1 MKKLASLLLL
11 TCSLIFSAPAFAD
24 QQTTILTHK
33 TIIGKAE
40 VSLPYIDGN
49 METDYEKMA
58 NNIISAKAR
67 NMLKH
72 FGNNG
77 YLSYTVTL
85 NRPSVVSVT
94 LRASYD
100 GRTIYDAANIDLTC
114 GKEFTLNDFF
124 VNDDRIKSL
133 FAKNDQIVFADKGVL
148 KRGQK
153 DGPFD
158 KFLPYEEILPSI
170 RIGEAGRLLQIA
182 RMTEQADGKIL
193 HMKAGNLFA
202 MKLDSNPSTG
212 YSWIIKPTE
221 EIKGRVV
228 KVGSSFVMPDVN
240 DTRTGTPGT
249 EISMYAVSQ
258 PGKYEVIMEYK
269 RPWESFVSKSIK
281 FMVVAD

>member
-11 TCSLIFSAPAFAD
+11 TCSLIFSAPVFAD

-40 VSLPYIDGN
+40 VALPYIDGN
-49 METDYEKMA
+49 MESDFEQMA
-58 NNIISAKAR
+58 NKLIETKAR

-77 YLSYTVTL
+77 DLSYTVTL
-85 NRPSVVSVT
+85 NRPSLVSVI
-94 LRASYD
+94 LRADYD
-100 GRTIYDAANIDLTC
+100 GRTIYDGANVDLTT
-114 GKEFTLNDFF
+114 GKEFELNDFF
-124 VNDDRIKSL
+124 VNDEKLKEL
-133 FAKNDQIVFADKGVL
+133 FNKNEQIIFTDKGIL

-153 DGPFD
+153 GGAFD
-158 KFLPYEEILPSI
+158 KFLPFDEILPLV
-170 RIGEAGRLLQIA
+170 RIGAAGRLLQIA
-182 RMTEQADGKIL
+182 RLTENADGKIL
-193 HMKAGNLFA
+193 RLRAGSLFA

-249 EISMYAVSQ
+249 EISMYAVTQ
-258 PGKYEVIMEYK
+258 PGQYDVSVEYK
-269 RPWESFVSKSIK
+269 RPWENFVYKSVK
-281 FMVVAD
+281 FKVIAD